1 MNDEAFVDEDM
12 EPDPRLNEITNKI
25 IGCAIEVHR
34 HLGPRYLEAY
44 YKEAMAIEMN
54 LRGVRFQRQKDF
66 EVLYK
71 GHVIGTGR
79 LDFLVEDEVIVELK
93 AVESLTPAFTAQVI
107 SYLKANQKRLAIII
121 NFNVKLLNEGIKRV
135 AN

>member
-93 AVESLTPAFTAQVI
+93 AVESLRRELRRIQSRKFRRH
-107 SYLKANQKRLAIII
+107 RLRLRSSATMPRR
-121 NFNVKLLNEGIKRV
+121 ERRRSR
-135 AN
+135 